1 MNFQNHTLIYI
12 FVCKHAW
19 NLKDKALFSIEWDA
33 CCPMFWLKK
42 RAQKGKEETKRH
54 GIISMQQPY
63 WTTSPTH
70 KSISSPSWLL
80 YCHRLCK
87 ISLQCWAFM
96 RRVSYNWIL
105 TPAVNLC
112 QFTPACK
119 LAAKTQCIATC
130 MQHYKEYAILFSRG
144 FSPGGG
150 IMFIFKIQT
159 ELYSIL
165 NRYWKAANLGWDRR
179 IISVVKNTVK
189 KSSWTKYSTQFQ
201 NPPGKTPKPQI
212 QG

>member
-1 MNFQNHTLIYI
+1 MTVFVVSERSNKELKGRIQEKQERMLRENRMQTRSSSKAFIYKTKKSGRNKKEVKSCISSQEETNRMMNFQNHTLIYI

-96 RRVSYNWIL
+96 RRVSYNWI
-105 TPAVNLC
+105 
-112 QFTPACK
+112 
-119 LAAKTQCIATC
+119 
-130 MQHYKEYAILFSRG
+130 
-144 FSPGGG
+144 
-150 IMFIFKIQT
+150 
-159 ELYSIL
+159 
-165 NRYWKAANLGWDRR
+165 
-179 IISVVKNTVK
+179 
-189 KSSWTKYSTQFQ
+189 
-201 NPPGKTPKPQI
+201 
-212 QG
+212 